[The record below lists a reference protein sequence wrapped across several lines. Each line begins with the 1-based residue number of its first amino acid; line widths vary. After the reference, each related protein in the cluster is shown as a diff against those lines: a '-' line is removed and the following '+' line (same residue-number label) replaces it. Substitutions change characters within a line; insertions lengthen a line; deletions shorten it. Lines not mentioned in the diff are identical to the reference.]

1 MKFEDQDADGIK
13 DATEGGLAGWT
24 IYVDYNGNDSFDAG
38 EPSAVTGA
46 GGTYTI
52 TGIKPGS
59 YDVRE
64 VSQAG
69 WTCSFPNAGAGDA
82 DANGVVTSTDCEH
95 SEVFTSDDDLTNNNF
110 GNWTPA
116 TKSGTKYNDLDAD
129 GVVGEAGEP
138 GLAGWTIYVDYNGNN
153 TFNAGEPSAVTG
165 ATGTYRSR
173 GSSRQLRRP

>member
-116 TKSGTKYNDLDAD
+116 TKSGVKFEDLYGD
-129 GVVGEAGEP
+129 GSPREAGEP
-138 GLAGWTIYVDYNGNN
+138 GLAGWTIYVDYNGNSVPD
-153 TFNAGEPSAVTG
+153 AGNP
-165 ATGTYRSR
+165 
-173 GSSRQLRRP
+173 RR